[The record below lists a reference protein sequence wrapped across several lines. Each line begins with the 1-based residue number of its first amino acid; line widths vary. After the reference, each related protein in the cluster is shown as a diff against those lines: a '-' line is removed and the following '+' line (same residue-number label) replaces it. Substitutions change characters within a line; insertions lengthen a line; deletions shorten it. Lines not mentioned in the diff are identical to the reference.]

1 MCKSNKQGTGGWP
14 SREVARCVC
23 EDQSSVSQYLHKS
36 LVSWFIWAVPGLG
49 EQSEADPGNSMPTQ
63 RRKTGQ
69 SRFSEKTLSENP
81 R

>member
-14 SREVARCVC
+14 SREVAHCVC

-49 EQSEADPGNSMPTQ
+49 SKAKQILGAQCLSRGAKQGRAGSVKRPYL
-63 RRKTGQ
+63 KT
-69 SRFSEKTLSENP
+69 
-81 R
+81 